1 MNTSKAEQCPTQV
14 PIECFSFG
22 PTGPKMQIFLGP
34 KNFSL
39 KIRFKAKI
47 VLLQTTEFEIQREH
61 TFLTSIKLHF
71 NT

>member
-1 MNTSKAEQCPTQV
+1 MNTSKAEQGPTQV
-14 PIECFSFG
+14 PIECFPFV

>member
-1 MNTSKAEQCPTQV
+1 MNPSKAEQGPTQV
-14 PIECFSFG
+14 PIECFPFG
-22 PTGPKMQIFLGP
+22 PTGPKMQIFFGP

-47 VLLQTTEFEIQREH
+47 VLLQTTEFEIQRERI
-61 TFLTSIKLHF
+61 FLTSIKLHF